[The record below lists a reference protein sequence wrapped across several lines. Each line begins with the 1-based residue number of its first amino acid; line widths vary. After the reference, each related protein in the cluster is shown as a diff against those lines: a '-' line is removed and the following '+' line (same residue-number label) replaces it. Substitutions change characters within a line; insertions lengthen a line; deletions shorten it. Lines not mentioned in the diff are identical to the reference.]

1 MRGDD
6 DAVAVV
12 AVGHDPG
19 HRSQQENRNLA
30 DECDHAKQQGGAGK
44 PVNQPVLGDVLHPG
58 AHQRDK
64 LAAKE
69 ELKISMTQR
78 PDGGAQAYPLF
89 GVFLVTCILRF
100 RRGHRFCHDILFD
113 ALIL

>member
-6 DAVAVV
+6 DAMAVV
-12 AVGHDPG
+12 AIGHNPAD
-19 HRSQQENRNLA
+19 RRQQENGNLA
-30 DECDHAKQQGGAGK
+30 DECDHAKQQGRAGK

-69 ELKISMTQR
+69 ELKISMAQR
-78 PDGGAQAYPLF
+78 PDRGAQA
-89 GVFLVTCILRF
+89 
-100 RRGHRFCHDILFD
+100 
-113 ALIL
+113 